1 MWIGTPDG
9 DDWRE
14 IGEVRDFETEIRP
27 KAQDSFLDA
36 VTRIQDEIVIET
48 ELASNVYEMLELVRS
63 FTSAQEQLYRS
74 VMIVGTRKLA
84 HAKPAQRGTWF
95 RRWMPEFYATAYAT
109 KRVEHARA
117 RKLYSE
123 RLRRDRR
130 RQRKGRAPILR
141 SGPDVRTLFPRV
153 KVDEATRRGDIV
165 GMRMVASPHLDTGQ
179 VAVFDTQLLDRAM
192 QERPILQ
199 YEEPLKDV
207 ARDYIRGYSATL
219 FAFDE
224 TRKFTGLDPS

>member
-1 MWIGTPDG
+1 MNDAPKMWVGTPDG
-9 DDWRE
+9 DDWR
-14 IGEVRDFETEIRP
+14 EVRDFETEIRP
-27 KAQDSFLDA
+27 KAQDSFLD
-36 VTRIQDEIVIET
+36 EIVIET
-48 ELASNVYEMLELVRS
+48 KLASNVYEMLELVRS

-74 VMIVGTRKLA
+74 VMIVGTRKVA

-95 RRWMPEFYATAYAT
+95 RRGMPEFYATVYGAT

-179 VAVFDTQLLDRAM
+179 DVVMDTELLYRQAQESPKIFDFDDH
-192 QERPILQ
+192 P
-199 YEEPLKDV
+199 P
-207 ARDYIRGYSATL
+207 IRGYRPSG
-219 FAFDE
+219 FWVDE
-224 TRKFTGLDPS
+224 IRKFTGLDPS